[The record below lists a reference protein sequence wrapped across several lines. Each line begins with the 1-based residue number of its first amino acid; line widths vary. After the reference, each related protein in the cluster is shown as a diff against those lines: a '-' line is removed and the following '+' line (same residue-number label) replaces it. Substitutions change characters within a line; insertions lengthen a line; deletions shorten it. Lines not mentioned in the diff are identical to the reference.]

1 MQLLP
6 AGESSL
12 PGFSGPENRFL
23 VPPEQTHIFRDY
35 LLQGKQPAD
44 PAFLASHAL
53 DSEAMQN
60 LKRREHQE
68 FLLKRRQLLLDIEAR
83 YVEALG
89 LTYSRKQ
96 GPLALIQA

>member
-1 MQLLP
+1 M
-6 AGESSL
+6 